1 MPKTDKRRD
10 DGDGTFRT
18 LPNGTLEY
26 TVSYG
31 YDAYGK
37 RQRKRF
43 YGKNASD
50 CRRKAKD
57 FLRNVGTEKA
67 AIIDYTLGQWL
78 DRWLQSYYGKRIQAG
93 QKQIQQSTID
103 EYKKLAKRIKK
114 YKIANVKLVNIKPLM
129 VSDFFHNDLE
139 KYSYTVIKK
148 TRFLLNA
155 AFESAIEN
163 DFCYKNPVKNAA
175 IPQKAPGEKKTFSD
189 KDVKLIDQFALQDKD
204 FGACMMLL
212 LHAGLRSEELRAI
225 GPADIDN
232 RIVTIDKAIKE
243 TGELGDTKNHK
254 VRKVPLPKNIA
265 IFINSALNKSDLY
278 ILGGE
283 RFVGKDTLR
292 SKYNAFFKRLNKWL
306 LEQEKPAVHRLP
318 PHCCRHTYSTQLQ
331 RAGVPMTTV
340 AALLGHSELAVTERY
355 THLDTID
362 DLIKAIDRL

>member
-1 MPKTDKRRD
+1 MEKRRD

-26 TVSYG
+26 TVSHG

-43 YGKNASD
+43 YGKNPSE

-57 FLRNVGTEKA
+57 FLKDVGTEKA
-67 AIIDYTLGQWL
+67 AVVDYTLGQWL

-93 QKQIQQSTID
+93 QNQIQQSTID
-103 EYKKLAKRIKK
+103 EYKKYAERIKK
-114 YKIANVKLVNIKPLM
+114 YKIANMKLVNIKPLII
-129 VSDFFHNDLE
+129 SDFFHNDLAE
-139 KYSYTVIKK
+139 YSYTVIKK

-155 AFESAIEN
+155 AFEAAIEN
-163 DFCYKNPVKNAA
+163 DYCYKNPVKNAA

-189 KDVKLIDQFALQDKD
+189 ESVKIIDEFALLDKD
-204 FGACMMLL
+204 FGVSILLL

-225 GPADIDN
+225 GPVDI
-232 RIVTIDKAIKE
+232 RGRVVTIDKAIKE
-243 TGELGDTKNHK
+243 SGELGDTKNHK
-254 VRKVPLPKNIA
+254 PRKVPLKKSIAENI
-265 IFINSALNKSDLY
+265 NDMLNHSDKY

-283 RFVGKDTLR
+283 NFVGKDTLR
-292 SKYNAFFKRLNKWL
+292 SKYDAFFNRMNKWL
-306 LEQEKPAVHRLP
+306 AAQDKPDIQRLP

-331 RAGVPMTTV
+331 RAGIPMTIV

-355 THLDTID
+355 THLDELD
-362 DLIKAIDRL
+362 DLTKAIDRL